1 MLNLSI
7 HLEPCMDAE
16 DLIDFEAAHTL
27 RFPADYRLYLLK
39 VGNGIGIG
47 GAACSE
53 GVLQFGRTPF
63 AYPLAFSDLV
73 NVLHKPFPYDDI
85 KMMADDQEARTV
97 NRNSMMYSHD
107 MSSYYDEEAASLLR
121 LVQARQRNVGGY
133 ITLGTSLN
141 SHEHFWI
148 LICEGNC
155 RGEVWIVTWHGNFY
169 PCTPRMTFKDWLID
183 WIDCGGHKSERSLIN
198 THGYPNSS
206 TTLHSED
213 DLNEQEAPYQQDE
226 VQLVDEPVYRSQL
239 WADQTQSQQMLP
251 IWAIVIIVAVVIAL
265 IAMAV
270 FCMKKRRS
278 RSLSV
283 DTIHR
288 KEDEKKSM
296 STSSFQTLV
305 TQKQKT
311 LNPKSETSSS
321 SITASLPQSLLPAV
335 PSPAQASTAT
345 AKKATATTTTSAAA
359 TPQSNEKTD
368 KPASDHH
375 ESDYTPPEPP
385 QEIKISLPLPPPST
399 SFFSDKMELDGDD
412 AQDFYAMYLN
422 SKSKQDNSFI
432 SIDLDMPSFYSN
444 VQQKAAT
451 IKSTL
456 RQSLRVKQ
464 KSNRNSVLQLF
475 SDEQHSSSK
484 KSGEDTTVIV
494 PLKQDYPKVVIDMDP
509 PTLTSTPLP
518 PPAVAAPVQSERQ
531 DINIITQSTTNPSFK
546 SDADESPIT
555 PNPNLQEP
563 VRAAKRVIRTASRK
577 TKTRSMVVTDTT
589 NPTED
594 NDENGNGK
602 RSKHGSIRY
611 ASIRGPKSNGEH
623 MTITSGSMRRL
634 VRESILFDDDALP
647 LPSSAAIAS
656 SSSSNAAASS
666 SIAATAPSAA
676 KKSVVDIAG
685 WWDTPKTSANTNSK
699 PAVVAATTEHVNE
712 NHLPLN
718 ITSGLDSTSSNTPN
732 QYRASLSAS
741 IFAGTLSKASGSS
754 ASLFSDLKEET
765 ANQSNGGV
773 SRHGSFRRGTLGRN
787 TLRSITATAT
797 NGVNRSLKGL
807 FDYSSSTSLSNK
819 VVPDDSQKMELD
831 SEPVMSTAESTAE
844 DNVPPP
850 PLNVTRQKSVR
861 APASSSSSN
870 RPTPP
875 ASYLKT
881 SESST
886 KYALADDEDA
896 DDKDESS
903 QKTALDDM
911 AHPES
916 PTLPKGHYDLPSG
929 SNKIETA
936 PLSIEKSAQSN
947 FAQDSTPNSP
957 MSSFTTHKGE
967 VDTIRRML
975 QDTWITNM
983 KESASNYS
991 MLSEADSVATT
1002 STQSTVSSKLAP
1014 RQQQSL
1020 LSKSLLTQQV
1030 AKRASLA
1037 RHNGEEEFVPQ
1048 QGPEPS
1054 ASFSSST
1061 VRTMVP
1067 ANESAACGSLSS
1079 EPVAIRQNAISS
1091 KTHGSNKIQESS
1103 YDDKSH
1109 LMSRFSTSPMTDTS
1123 AVSSPRN
1130 SSADSSRGHSRK
1142 SSGGNSA
1149 ATALRISSGYSANA
1163 KTWNGRAQ
1171 KRANKPTVT
1180 QQDFVS
1186 PDDSLGRSS
1195 VNKKFFST
1203 MRKGQKTRGN
1213 IPWMVEE
1220 DPSQEKTPAQIERDR
1235 YLEGGSIL

>member
-1 MLNLSI
+1 M
-7 HLEPCMDAE
+7 
-16 DLIDFEAAHTL
+16 
-27 RFPADYRLYLLK
+27 
-39 VGNGIGIG
+39 V
-47 GAACSE
+47 
-53 GVLQFGRTPF
+53 
-63 AYPLAFSDLV
+63 
-73 NVLHKPFPYDDI
+73 
-85 KMMADDQEARTV
+85 
-97 NRNSMMYSHD
+97 
-107 MSSYYDEEAASLLR
+107 SSQPS
-121 LVQARQRNVGGY
+121 
-133 ITLGTSLN
+133 
-141 SHEHFWI
+141 
-148 LICEGNC
+148 
-155 RGEVWIVTWHGNFY
+155 FY
-169 PCTPRMTFKDWLID
+169 PMAF
-183 WIDCGGHKSERSLIN
+183 
-198 THGYPNSS
+198 
-206 TTLHSED
+206 
-213 DLNEQEAPYQQDE
+213 NELESKK
-226 VQLVDEPVYRSQL
+226 VDQ
-239 WADQTQSQQMLP
+239 AQTQQMLP
-251 IWAIVIIVAVVIAL
+251 IWAIVIIIVVVIAL
-265 IAMAV
+265 VAVAV
-270 FCMKKRRS
+270 FYMKKHRS

-305 TQKQKT
+305 TQKHKT
-311 LNPKSETSSS
+311 LSPKSETSSS
-321 SITASLPQSLLPAV
+321 SITASLPQSLPSALPAA
-335 PSPAQASTAT
+335 PSPAQASIAIAKKTKPTAAT
-345 AKKATATTTTSAAA
+345 AI

-368 KPASDHH
+368 KPASDYN
-375 ESDYTPPEPP
+375 ESDYTPPEPL

-412 AQDFYAMYLN
+412 AQDFYDMYLN

-464 KSNRNSVLQLF
+464 KSNRNSVQQLF
-475 SDEQHSSSK
+475 SDEQYSSSG
-484 KSGEDTTVIV
+484 KSGEDAIVIV
-494 PLKQDYPKVVIDMDP
+494 PLKQDSPKVVIDMNLP
-509 PTLTSTPLP
+509 ALSSAPSPLP
-518 PPAVAAPVQSERQ
+518 PAEAPPPPQRQ
-531 DINIITQSTTNPSFK
+531 DINVITQSTANPSIQLG
-546 SDADESPIT
+546 ADESPIT

-563 VRAAKRVIRTASRK
+563 VRAAKRVIRSASRK
-577 TKTRSMVVTDTT
+577 TKTRSMVITDPTT
-589 NPTED
+589 TDLADD

-611 ASIRGPKSNGEH
+611 TSTRGPKSNGEH
-623 MTITSGSMRRL
+623 ITITSGSMRRL
-634 VRESILFDDDALP
+634 VRESILFDEDALP

-656 SSSSNAAASS
+656 SSHAAASS

-699 PAVVAATTEHVNE
+699 PVVVVAATTEHVNE

-718 ITSGLDSTSSNTPN
+718 ITSGLDSISSNTPN

-741 IFAGTLSKASGSS
+741 IFAGTLSKASGSN
-754 ASLFSDLKEET
+754 ASLFFDLKDDT
-765 ANQSNGGV
+765 ANHSNCGV
-773 SRHGSFRRGTLGRN
+773 SRYGSFRRGTLGRN
-787 TLRSITATAT
+787 TLRSITANAT

-819 VVPDDSQKMELD
+819 VVPVDSQKMELD
-831 SEPVMSTAESTAE
+831 SEPVMSIVESTV
-844 DNVPPP
+844 DVNVDPPQH
-850 PLNVTRQKSVR
+850 LIRQKSVR
-861 APASSSSSN
+861 TSTSSNSN
-870 RPTPP
+870 RPAPP
-875 ASYLKT
+875 VSYLKT

-886 KYALADDEDA
+886 KYALTDDEDME
-896 DDKDESS
+896 DKDESS
-903 QKTALDDM
+903 KKTALDDM

-916 PTLPKGHYDLPSG
+916 PTLPQGHYDLPSG
-929 SNKIETA
+929 SNKIEA
-936 PLSIEKSAQSN
+936 ASPSIAKLAENN
-947 FAQDSTPNSP
+947 FAQDSMPNSP
-957 MSSFTTHKGE
+957 LSSSTTHKGE

-991 MLSEADSVATT
+991 MLSETDSVATT
-1002 STQSTVSSKLAP
+1002 STQSTISSKLVP

-1030 AKRASLA
+1030 AKRASLLA
-1037 RHNGEEEFVPQ
+1037 RHNGEEEFIPQ

-1067 ANESAACGSLSS
+1067 ANESAICSSLSS
-1079 EPVAIRQNAISS
+1079 EPIAIRQNAISS
-1091 KTHGSNKIQESS
+1091 KMHGSNKIQESS
-1103 YDDKSH
+1103 YDDKPP
-1109 LMSRFSTSPMTDTS
+1109 LMNRFSTSPMTDVS
-1123 AVSSPRN
+1123 AISSPRN
-1130 SSADSSRGHSRK
+1130 SSAESSRGHSRK

-1163 KTWNGRAQ
+1163 KTWNGRAL
-1171 KRANKPTVT
+1171 KRTNKPSVT
-1180 QQDFVS
+1180 QQGFVS

-1213 IPWMVEE
+1213 IPWMMEE
-1220 DPSQEKTPAQIERDR
+1220 ESSQEKTPAQIERDR

>member
-1 MLNLSI
+1 M
-7 HLEPCMDAE
+7 
-16 DLIDFEAAHTL
+16 
-27 RFPADYRLYLLK
+27 
-39 VGNGIGIG
+39 V
-47 GAACSE
+47 
-53 GVLQFGRTPF
+53 
-63 AYPLAFSDLV
+63 
-73 NVLHKPFPYDDI
+73 
-85 KMMADDQEARTV
+85 DQA
-97 NRNSMMYSHD
+97 
-107 MSSYYDEEAASLLR
+107 
-121 LVQARQRNVGGY
+121 
-133 ITLGTSLN
+133 
-141 SHEHFWI
+141 
-148 LICEGNC
+148 
-155 RGEVWIVTWHGNFY
+155 
-169 PCTPRMTFKDWLID
+169 
-183 WIDCGGHKSERSLIN
+183 
-198 THGYPNSS
+198 
-206 TTLHSED
+206 
-213 DLNEQEAPYQQDE
+213 
-226 VQLVDEPVYRSQL
+226 
-239 WADQTQSQQMLP
+239 QSQQMLP
-251 IWAIVIIVAVVIAL
+251 IWAVVIIVVVVIAL
-265 IAMAV
+265 VAMAV
-270 FCMKKRRS
+270 FCVKKRRS

-311 LNPKSETSSS
+311 LLNPTKSETSAS
-321 SITASLPQSLLPAV
+321 SITASLPHSLPPALPTPA
-335 PSPAQASTAT
+335 AQASSAT
-345 AKKATATTTTSAAA
+345 AKKTATAV

-375 ESDYTPPEPP
+375 ASDYPPPEPP

-464 KSNRNSVLQLF
+464 KSNRNSVQQLF
-475 SDEQHSSSK
+475 SDESSR
-484 KSGEDTTVIV
+484 KSGDDATVIV
-494 PLKQDYPKVVIDMDP
+494 PLKQDSPKVVIDMTP
-509 PTLTSTPLP
+509 PTAPLLP
-518 PPAVAAPVQSERQ
+518 PPAQRQ
-531 DINIITQSTTNPSFK
+531 DINIITQSTTNPSIK
-546 SDADESPIT
+546 SEADESPIT

-563 VRAAKRVIRTASRK
+563 VRAAKRVIRSASRK
-577 TKTRSMVVTDTT
+577 SKTRSMVIPDL
-589 NPTED
+589 TED
-594 NDENGNGK
+594 HDENGNGK

-656 SSSSNAAASS
+656 SSM
-666 SIAATAPSAA
+666 AATASPAA

-685 WWDTPKTSANTNSK
+685 WWDATPKTSTDTNSK
-699 PAVVAATTEHVNE
+699 PVVVVAATTEHVNE

-718 ITSGLDSTSSNTPN
+718 TASGLDSTSSNTPN

-741 IFAGTLSKASGSS
+741 IFAGTLSKASGSN
-754 ASLFSDLKEET
+754 ASLFSDLKED
-765 ANQSNGGV
+765 AVNHSNGGV

-797 NGVNRSLKGL
+797 NGVNKSLKGL

-831 SEPVMSTAESTAE
+831 SEPVVSTFESALE
-844 DNVPPP
+844 EKVDPP
-850 PLNVTRQKSVR
+850 VTTN
-861 APASSSSSN
+861 SSN

-875 ASYLKT
+875 TVSYLKT

-886 KYALADDEDA
+886 KYALSDDEDTN
-896 DDKDESS
+896 DKDESS
-903 QKTALDDM
+903 KKTALDDM

-916 PTLPKGHYDLPSG
+916 PTLPQGHYDLPSG
-929 SNKIETA
+929 SNKVEAA
-936 PLSIEKSAQSN
+936 PSLIEKP
-947 FAQDSTPNSP
+947 AQDSMLTVP
-957 MSSFTTHKGE
+957 TTHKGE

-1030 AKRASLA
+1030 AKRASLLA
-1037 RHNGEEEFVPQ
+1037 RHNGEEEFIPQ

-1067 ANESAACGSLSS
+1067 ANESAAAAAAACGSLSS

-1091 KTHGSNKIQESS
+1091 KMHGSNKIQESS

-1123 AVSSPRN
+1123 AISSPRN
-1130 SSADSSRGHSRK
+1130 SSAESSRGHSRK

-1149 ATALRISSGYSANA
+1149 ATALRISSGYSINA

-1171 KRANKPTVT
+1171 KKASKPSVT
-1180 QQDFVS
+1180 QDFVS

-1213 IPWMVEE
+1213 IPWMMEE
-1220 DPSQEKTPAQIERDR
+1220 DESSQEKTPAQIERDR

>member
-1 MLNLSI
+1 
-7 HLEPCMDAE
+7 
-16 DLIDFEAAHTL
+16 
-27 RFPADYRLYLLK
+27 
-39 VGNGIGIG
+39 
-47 GAACSE
+47 
-53 GVLQFGRTPF
+53 
-63 AYPLAFSDLV
+63 
-73 NVLHKPFPYDDI
+73 
-85 KMMADDQEARTV
+85 MADQAQ
-97 NRNSMMYSHD
+97 
-107 MSSYYDEEAASLLR
+107 AS
-121 LVQARQRNVGGY
+121 QPM
-133 ITLGTSLN
+133 
-141 SHEHFWI
+141 F
-148 LICEGNC
+148 
-155 RGEVWIVTWHGNFY
+155 
-169 PCTPRMTFKDWLID
+169 
-183 WIDCGGHKSERSLIN
+183 
-198 THGYPNSS
+198 
-206 TTLHSED
+206 
-213 DLNEQEAPYQQDE
+213 
-226 VQLVDEPVYRSQL
+226 
-239 WADQTQSQQMLP
+239 P
-251 IWAIVIIVAVVIAL
+251 IWAIVIIIVVVIAL

-305 TQKQKT
+305 TQKQQKT
-311 LNPKSETSSS
+311 VNPKSETSSS
-321 SITASLPQSLLPAV
+321 SITTSSLPHATTTPPALPA
-335 PSPAQASTAT
+335 SPAT
-345 AKKATATTTTSAAA
+345 AKKTATM

-368 KPASDHH
+368 PPASDYHQQQQQQH
-375 ESDYTPPEPP
+375 TASDYYPPPEPP

-399 SFFSDKMELDGDD
+399 SFFSDKMELDGED

-464 KSNRNSVLQLF
+464 KSNRNSVQQLF
-475 SDEQHSSSK
+475 AADEPSSSSSSSSK
-484 KSGEDTTVIV
+484 AGQDAIITHAIV
-494 PLKQDYPKVVIDMDP
+494 PLKQQESPKVVIDMN
-509 PTLTSTPLP
+509 P
-518 PPAVAAPVQSERQ
+518 PPQQ
-531 DINIITQSTTNPSFK
+531 DDSINIVTQQATTAT
-546 SDADESPIT
+546 SDEADESPIT

-563 VRAAKRVIRTASRK
+563 VRAAKRVIRSASRK
-577 TKTRSMVVTDTT
+577 TKTRSMVITTDPVSTG
-589 NPTED
+589 TE
-594 NDENGNGK
+594 NSDENGNGR

-647 LPSSAAIAS
+647 LPSSAAIAAAPS
-656 SSSSNAAASS
+656 SSTTTT
-666 SIAATAPSAA
+666 ATT

-685 WWDTPKTSANTNSK
+685 WWDATPKSTATLNT
-699 PAVVAATTEHVNE
+699 AATTTTTEHVNE
-712 NHLPLN
+712 NQLPLN

-741 IFAGTLSKASGSS
+741 IFAGTLSKASGSN
-754 ASLFSDLKEET
+754 ASLLSDLKDDSAA
-765 ANQSNGGV
+765 ANSSNGGV

-797 NGVNRSLKGL
+797 HGVNKSLKGL

-819 VVPDDSQKMELD
+819 VVPDNSQKMELD
-831 SEPVMSTAESTAE
+831 SEPAIAATVVVSTAAE
-844 DNVPPP
+844 GATTKDDPPAP
-850 PLNVTRQKSVR
+850 APAPLSVIRQKSMR
-861 APASSSSSN
+861 TSTSSSN
-870 RPTPP
+870 SSSRPVPP
-875 ASYLKT
+875 VSYLKT

-886 KYALADDEDA
+886 KYALSDEDDQDSFNKDVVA
-896 DDKDESS
+896 LLDRDESS

-916 PTLPKGHYDLPSG
+916 PTLPQGHYDLPSG
-929 SNKIETA
+929 SNKVEAA
-936 PLSIEKSAQSN
+936 PSSIEETSAQRC
-947 FAQDSTPNSP
+947 FADNSSMP
-957 MSSFTTHKGE
+957 CSAATQQNKGE

-975 QDTWITNM
+975 QDTWINNM

-991 MLSEADSVATT
+991 MLSDADSVATT
-1002 STQSTVSSKLAP
+1002 STQSTVSSKLAPP

-1030 AKRASLA
+1030 AKRASLLA

-1067 ANESAACGSLSS
+1067 ANESAGGGSLSS

-1091 KTHGSNKIQESS
+1091 KMHGSNKIQESS
-1103 YDDKSH
+1103 YDDNKSHH

-1123 AVSSPRN
+1123 AISSSPRN

-1149 ATALRISSGYSANA
+1149 ATALRISSGYSVNA

-1171 KRANKPTVT
+1171 KRANNNSINNKSSVT
-1180 QQDFVS
+1180 QGQDFVS

-1213 IPWMVEE
+1213 IPWMMAEE
-1220 DPSQEKTPAQIERDR
+1220 QDSSSSSSSNHREKTPAQIERDR
-1235 YLEGGSIL
+1235 YLEGGGSSIL

>member
-1 MLNLSI
+1 
-7 HLEPCMDAE
+7 
-16 DLIDFEAAHTL
+16 
-27 RFPADYRLYLLK
+27 
-39 VGNGIGIG
+39 
-47 GAACSE
+47 
-53 GVLQFGRTPF
+53 
-63 AYPLAFSDLV
+63 
-73 NVLHKPFPYDDI
+73 
-85 KMMADDQEARTV
+85 
-97 NRNSMMYSHD
+97 
-107 MSSYYDEEAASLLR
+107 
-121 LVQARQRNVGGY
+121 
-133 ITLGTSLN
+133 
-141 SHEHFWI
+141 
-148 LICEGNC
+148 
-155 RGEVWIVTWHGNFY
+155 
-169 PCTPRMTFKDWLID
+169 
-183 WIDCGGHKSERSLIN
+183 
-198 THGYPNSS
+198 
-206 TTLHSED
+206 
-213 DLNEQEAPYQQDE
+213 
-226 VQLVDEPVYRSQL
+226 
-239 WADQTQSQQMLP
+239 MLP
-251 IWAIVIIVAVVIAL
+251 IWAIVIIVVVVVALVAV
-265 IAMAV
+265 AV
-270 FCMKKRRS
+270 FCVKKHRS

-283 DTIHR
+283 HTIHH

-311 LNPKSETSSS
+311 VNPKSDMSSS
-321 SITASLPQSLLPAV
+321 SMTASLPQQPLSAPA
-335 PSPAQASTAT
+335 PSPAQASMATANKTTAT
-345 AKKATATTTTSAAA
+345 AV

-368 KPASDHH
+368 MPASVHN
-375 ESDYTPPEPP
+375 ESEYTPPEPP

-464 KSNRNSVLQLF
+464 KSNRNSVQQLF
-475 SDEQHSSSK
+475 PDEQYSSSASR
-484 KSGEDTTVIV
+484 KSGDNATVIV
-494 PLKQDYPKVVIDMDP
+494 PLKQDSPKVVIDM
-509 PTLTSTPLP
+509 S
-518 PPAVAAPVQSERQ
+518 PPALAFTPPAPLSPQQRQ
-531 DINIITQSTTNPSFK
+531 DVNIITQSTTSPSIK
-546 SDADESPIT
+546 SNADESPIT

-563 VRAAKRVIRTASRK
+563 VRAAKRVIRSASRK
-577 TKTRSMVVTDTT
+577 TKTRSMVITDPTT
-589 NPTED
+589 DLVADD
-594 NDENGNGK
+594 NDDNGNGK

-656 SSSSNAAASS
+656 SSHAAA
-666 SIAATAPSAA
+666 ATTSPPA

-699 PAVVAATTEHVNE
+699 PVVAAATTTTEHVNE

-741 IFAGTLSKASGSS
+741 IFAGTLSKASGSN
-754 ASLFSDLKEET
+754 ASLFSDLKDET
-765 ANQSNGGV
+765 ASHSNGGV

-831 SEPVMSTAESTAE
+831 SELTVSTVESAVE
-844 DNVPPP
+844 DTVHA

-861 APASSSSSN
+861 MSTSSSSN
-870 RPTPP
+870 RQAPP
-875 ASYLKT
+875 VSYLKT

-886 KYALADDEDA
+886 KYALTDDQDM

-916 PTLPKGHYDLPSG
+916 PTLPKGHLDLPSG
-929 SNKIETA
+929 SNKIETPPSTSGKLA
-936 PLSIEKSAQSN
+936 ESN
-947 FAQDSTPNSP
+947 FAQDSMPSSP
-957 MSSFTTHKGE
+957 LSSSAAHKGE

-991 MLSEADSVATT
+991 MLSDADSVATT

-1030 AKRASLA
+1030 AKRASLLA
-1037 RHNGEEEFVPQ
+1037 RHNGEEEFIPQ

-1091 KTHGSNKIQESS
+1091 KMHGSNKIQESS

-1109 LMSRFSTSPMTDTS
+1109 LMSRFSTSPMTDIS

-1171 KRANKPTVT
+1171 KRANKPSVT

-1186 PDDSLGRSS
+1186 PDESLGRSS

-1213 IPWMVEE
+1213 IPWMMEE
-1220 DPSQEKTPAQIERDR
+1220 DSSQEKTPAQIERDR

>member
-1 MLNLSI
+1 M
-7 HLEPCMDAE
+7 MDQ
-16 DLIDFEAAHTL
+16 
-27 RFPADYRLYLLK
+27 
-39 VGNGIGIG
+39 V
-47 GAACSE
+47 
-53 GVLQFGRTPF
+53 
-63 AYPLAFSDLV
+63 
-73 NVLHKPFPYDDI
+73 
-85 KMMADDQEARTV
+85 
-97 NRNSMMYSHD
+97 
-107 MSSYYDEEAASLLR
+107 
-121 LVQARQRNVGGY
+121 
-133 ITLGTSLN
+133 
-141 SHEHFWI
+141 
-148 LICEGNC
+148 
-155 RGEVWIVTWHGNFY
+155 
-169 PCTPRMTFKDWLID
+169 
-183 WIDCGGHKSERSLIN
+183 
-198 THGYPNSS
+198 
-206 TTLHSED
+206 
-213 DLNEQEAPYQQDE
+213 
-226 VQLVDEPVYRSQL
+226 
-239 WADQTQSQQMLP
+239 QSQQMLP
-251 IWAIVIIVAVVIAL
+251 IWAIVIIVIVVLVLLGI
-265 IAMAV
+265 AV
-270 FCMKKRRS
+270 FCMKRRRS

-296 STSSFQTLV
+296 STTSFQALV
-305 TQKQKT
+305 TQKQHT
-311 LNPKSETSSS
+311 FSPKSETSSS
-321 SITASLPQSLLPAV
+321 SFTTSLPQSPPPVVPA
-335 PSPAQASTAT
+335 SIAG
-345 AKKATATTTTSAAA
+345 AKKTTTTVAAEAAA
-359 TPQSNEKTD
+359 VTPQSNEKTD
-368 KPASDHH
+368 KPASIHN

-412 AQDFYAMYLN
+412 AQDFYTMYLN
-422 SKSKQDNSFI
+422 SKNKQDNSFI
-432 SIDLDMPSFYSN
+432 SIDLDIPSFYSN

-464 KSNRNSVLQLF
+464 KSNRNSLQQLF
-475 SDEQHSSSK
+475 TDDQNQSSSSR
-484 KSGEDTTVIV
+484 KSGEDSTVIV
-494 PLKQDYPKVVIDMDP
+494 PLKQQDASKVVIDMNP
-509 PTLTSTPLP
+509 PTPLVSAPAP
-518 PPAVAAPVQSERQ
+518 PLQPTQRH
-531 DINIITQSTTNPSFK
+531 DINIITQSTTNPSIK
-546 SDADESPIT
+546 SDIDESPIT

-563 VRAAKRVIRTASRK
+563 VRAAKRVIRSASRK
-577 TKTRSMVVTDTT
+577 TKTRSMVITDPNT
-589 NPTED
+589 D
-594 NDENGNGK
+594 LADVNDENGNGK

-647 LPSSAAIAS
+647 LPSSAAVS
-656 SSSSNAAASS
+656 SSSHAAAPFGS
-666 SIAATAPSAA
+666 SIATTATPTSA

-699 PAVVAATTEHVNE
+699 PVVVAATTETVNE

-718 ITSGLDSTSSNTPN
+718 IASGLDSTSSNTPN
-732 QYRASLSAS
+732 QYRASLSTS
-741 IFAGTLSKASGSS
+741 IFASTLSKASGSS
-754 ASLFSDLKEET
+754 ASLFSDLKDET
-765 ANQSNGGV
+765 ANSSNGGV

-831 SEPVMSTAESTAE
+831 SEPAMSTAESVAE
-844 DNVPPP
+844 DKTD
-850 PLNVTRQKSVR
+850 LSHSLIRQKSVR
-861 APASSSSSN
+861 TSTPSSN
-870 RPTPP
+870 KPTLPV
-875 ASYLKT
+875 AYLKT

-886 KYALADDEDA
+886 KYALTDDEDM

-903 QKTALDDM
+903 KKTALDDM

-916 PTLPKGHYDLPSG
+916 PTLPKGHHDLPSG
-929 SNKIETA
+929 SNKIETTTPA
-936 PLSIEKSAQSN
+936 VAKLAESN
-947 FAQDSTPNSP
+947 FAQNSTPNSP
-957 MSSFTTHKGE
+957 MSSTTHKGE

-1030 AKRASLA
+1030 AKRASLLA
-1037 RHNGEEEFVPQ
+1037 RHNGEEEFIPQ

-1067 ANESAACGSLSS
+1067 ANESGASACGSLSS

-1091 KTHGSNKIQESS
+1091 KMHGSNKIQESS

-1130 SSADSSRGHSRK
+1130 SSAESSRGHSRK

-1171 KRANKPTVT
+1171 KRANKPSVT
-1180 QQDFVS
+1180 QPDFVS

-1213 IPWMVEE
+1213 IPWMMEE
-1220 DPSQEKTPAQIERDR
+1220 ESSSLEKTPAQIERDR
-1235 YLEGGSIL
+1235 YLEGDSIL